1 MTATNH
7 RRASHGHTGNGH
19 TSHGHTSHPYLT
31 ALGAAAC
38 FSGNIVV
45 GRAMQGVIP
54 PFALTFWRWSVV
66 VLVLLPFT
74 AATLWRHRLVIRRH
88 WPALVA
94 LGCGSVTLYNGF
106 FYLGV
111 QHSSAI
117 NGALITSSMPLTIAL
132 CAWVFAREPISP
144 RQWIAIA
151 LSLFGIVAILARGDP
166 AAVLGVHFRG
176 ADLWLLAASL
186 CWALYS
192 VLLRRSPA
200 ELNGL
205 PFLCLTSAAGVIATM
220 PAYLWERASGATMA
234 VTPASLGAIAFL
246 ALVPAL
252 SAYFLYAR
260 AVLALGPT
268 RTGIFL
274 NLSPVFAI
282 AAAILFLGERLHGH
296 HLFGVAMITLA
307 LLLNSRRDH

>member
-1 MTATNH
+1 MTAASNH
-7 RRASHGHTGNGH
+7 PIG
-19 TSHGHTSHPYLT
+19 HPYLT

-54 PFALTFWRWSVV
+54 PFALTFWRWSTV
-66 VLVLLPFT
+66 VLILLPFT
-74 AATLWRHRLVIRRH
+74 AAALWRQRAVIRGH
-88 WPALVA
+88 WPVLVA

-117 NGALITSSMPLTIAL
+117 NGALITSSMPLLIAL
-132 CAWVFAREPISP
+132 CAWLFAREAITAG
-144 RQWIAIA
+144 QWAAIGV
-151 LSLFGIVAILARGDP
+151 SVFGILAILAQGDP
-166 AAVLGVHFRG
+166 AAVLAVRFRA

-205 PFLCLTSAAGVIATM
+205 PFLCLTSVAGVVTTA
-220 PAYLWERASGATMA
+220 PLYFWERAAGAAMV

-282 AAAILFLGERLHGH
+282 AAAILLLGEQLHGY
-296 HLFGVAMITLA
+296 HLLGVAMIALA
-307 LLLNSRRDH
+307 LLLNSRRGP

>member
-1 MTATNH
+1 MTT
-7 RRASHGHTGNGH
+7 ASYHHAR
-19 TSHGHTSHPYLT
+19 HPYLT

-45 GRAMQGVIP
+45 GRALQGVIP
-54 PFALTFWRWSVV
+54 PFALTFWRWSTVA
-66 VLVLLPFT
+66 LILLPFT
-74 AATLWRHRLVIRRH
+74 AAALWRQRAVIRRH
-88 WPALVA
+88 WPLLAA

-117 NGALITSSMPLTIAL
+117 NAALITSSMPLLIAL
-132 CAWVFAREPISP
+132 CAWLFGREPIDA
-144 RQWIAIA
+144 RQWAAIA
-151 LSLFGIVAILARGDP
+151 LSLVGILAILARGDP
-166 AAVLGVHFRG
+166 AAVRDVRFGG

-200 ELNGL
+200 ALNGL
-205 PFLCLTSAAGVIATM
+205 PFLCLTSAAGVVTTV
-220 PAYLWERASGATMA
+220 PVYLWERASGAAMV
-234 VTPASLGAIAFL
+234 VTPTSLGAVAFL
-246 ALVPAL
+246 AVVPAL

-282 AAAILFLGERLHGH
+282 AAAILFLGERLHAY
-296 HLFGVAMITLA
+296 HLFGVAMIALA
-307 LLLNSRRDH
+307 LLLNSRGGR

>member
-1 MTATNH
+1 MPSPA
-7 RRASHGHTGNGH
+7 HGHH
-19 TSHGHTSHPYLT
+19 ARHPYLT

-54 PFALTFWRWSVV
+54 PFALTFWRWSTV
-66 VLVLLPFT
+66 VLILLPFT
-74 AATLWRHRLVIRRH
+74 AAALWRHRVVIRRH
-88 WPALVA
+88 WLLLAA

-117 NGALITSSMPLTIAL
+117 NGALITSSMPLLIAL
-132 CAWVFAREPISP
+132 CAWLLARESIAPG
-144 RQWIAIA
+144 QWVAIA
-151 LSLFGIVAILARGDP
+151 LSLIGILAILARGDP
-166 AAVLGVHFRG
+166 AAVPNVHFSS

-192 VLLRRSPA
+192 VLLRHSPP
-200 ELNGL
+200 ELHGL
-205 PFLCLTSAAGVIATM
+205 PFLCLTSLAGVITTA
-220 PAYLWERASGATMA
+220 PVYLWERAGGTAMT
-234 VTPASLGAIAFL
+234 VTITSLGAIAFL
-246 ALVPAL
+246 ALIPAL
-252 SAYFLYAR
+252 SAYYLYAR
-260 AVLALGPT
+260 AVLTLGAT

-282 AAAILFLGERLHGH
+282 AAAILLLGETLRGY
-296 HLFGVAMITLA
+296 HLFGVAMIALA
-307 LLLNSRRDH
+307 LLLNGRSR

>member
-1 MTATNH
+1 MTA
-7 RRASHGHTGNGH
+7 ASHPTGR
-19 TSHGHTSHPYLT
+19 PYLT

-54 PFALTFWRWSVV
+54 PFALSFWRWATV

-74 AATLWRHRLVIRRH
+74 AAALWRQRAVIRRH
-88 WPALVA
+88 WPVLLA

-106 FYLGV
+106 FYVGV
-111 QHSSAI
+111 QHSSAV
-117 NGALITSSMPLTIAL
+117 NGALITSSMPLLIAL
-132 CAWVFAREPISP
+132 CAWLFGREAIGPS
-144 RQWIAIA
+144 QWAAIA
-151 LSLFGIVAILARGDP
+151 LSLLGILAILARGDP
-166 AAVLGVHFRG
+166 AAVLGVRFHG

-200 ELNGL
+200 ELHGL
-205 PFLCLTSAAGVIATM
+205 PFLCLTSGAGVITTT
-220 PAYLWERASGATMA
+220 PAYAWELASGATMRVDA
-234 VTPASLGAIAFL
+234 TSLGAIVFL

-282 AAAILFLGERLHGH
+282 AAAVIFLHETLHGY
-296 HLFGVAMITLA
+296 HLFGVAMIASA
-307 LLLNSRRDH
+307 LILNARRRT